1 MSKHLPRAEQQAL
14 IAAWRGGDLRARD
27 RLVVGLLPLVRFRV
41 RSLVKQKPI
50 DDELREDLV
59 SEGVVGLL
67 LGLGRYD
74 LARTDIAPFSFACH
88 YVDLHI
94 REAMIRLIP
103 AVSFRN
109 YMAWWRQPSRTL
121 EAGES
126 LEVART
132 GGDDGVALLPRLAD
146 ESTPQLDDLLAER
159 EDSRA
164 AVLRVRA
171 ALEGETPTRIDLFL
185 RRYAY
190 GQTPDQIA
198 EAFASTWPHWSRQQA
213 REIPAQ
219 MLARL
224 IDTLGGTRHPRE
236 VAELL
241 ADAHRE
247 APDDAPPAP
256 TAPAWVLL
264 PAPAARPKRRR

>member
-1 MSKHLPRAEQQAL
+1 MSRHLPRAEQQEL

-121 EAGES
+121 ESGES

-146 ESTPQLDDLLAER
+146 ESAQLDDLLAER
-159 EDSRA
+159 EDSRE
-164 AVLRVRA
+164 AVARVRA
-171 ALEGETPTRIDLFL
+171 ALAGEMPARIDLFL

-198 EAFASTWPHWSRQQA
+198 DAFASTWPHWSRQQA
-213 REIPAQ
+213 REIPEQ

-224 IDTLGGTRHPRE
+224 IGTLGGTRSARE
-236 VAELL
+236 VADML
-241 ADAHRE
+241 AQTHRE
-247 APDDAPPAP
+247 APDDAPPVP
-256 TAPAWVLL
+256 VAPAWVLL
-264 PAPAARPKRRR
+264 PAPAAKAKRRR